1 MRRDK
6 PNKVFIFSGRDGVI
20 FLLSLL
26 LAFSIWLIHSLSQ
39 NYTKLVSVPVVA
51 LSNIDGHSDISSNT
65 ATVVAR
71 CRTRGFDL
79 VRIGRASEKRPVKV
93 LFEPADLHKGNAD
106 NYFITSAE
114 LNRYV
119 QAVFGNKAGI
129 ESFVSDTLEFTF
141 PQINNKKVP
150 VYPVQTIEC
159 RPQHMIVGGFKL
171 MPDSVIVYGEP
182 HRLENIDRVYTNSFN
197 LSDLSSPV
205 HGDVKL
211 EKVSGVRMSVDRIE
225 YEVDVRRFVEIRKT
239 IPVKAVNVPRNT
251 TLTIFPSNATVTF
264 KCAFPV
270 NVNSDADVWLFVDYA
285 DFQNSIGGRCI
296 PKINRIPQGIFS
308 YTISPEVFECVESVR

>member
-1 MRRDK
+1 M
-6 PNKVFIFSGRDGVI
+6 IF
-20 FLLSLL
+20 FLSLL

-51 LSNIDGHSDISSNT
+51 SCNIDGHADISSNT

-79 VRIGRASEKRPVKV
+79 MRLGRASEKKPIKV
-93 LFEPADLHKGNAD
+93 VFDPADLHEGTAD

-119 QAVFGNKAGI
+119 QAVFGNKSGL
-129 ESFVSDTLEFTF
+129 ESFVSDTIEFNF
-141 PQINNKKVP
+141 PAIYNKKVP
-150 VYPVQTIEC
+150 VYPVQSIEC
-159 RPQHMIVGGFKL
+159 RPQHMIVGGLKL

-182 HRLENIDRVYTNSFN
+182 HRLDNIDRVYTNSFT

-205 HGDVKL
+205 HGDIRL
-211 EKVSGVRMSVDRIE
+211 DKVSGVRMSVDRIE

-239 IPVKAVNVPRNT
+239 MPVKAVNVPRNT
-251 TLTIFPSNATVTF
+251 SLTIFPSNAMVTF

-270 NVNSDADVWLFVDYA
+270 TVNPDADVWLFVDYA
-285 DFQNSIGGRCI
+285 DFQNSIGGRCV

-308 YTISPEVFECVESVR
+308 YSISPEVFECVEGVR